1 MRDSDY
7 KVVVDLVEEVYVIF
21 VVNEVSSLVFFDKDL
36 YIDELDDKENVDV
49 IEDIVISNELNE
61 KEVVV
66 RLVIDYD

>member
-1 MRDSDY
+1 M
-7 KVVVDLVEEVYVIF
+7 DLVEEVYVIF
-21 VVNEVSSLVFFDKDL
+21 VVNEVSCLVFFDKDL

>member
-1 MRDSDY
+1 M
-7 KVVVDLVEEVYVIF
+7 DLVEEVYVIF
-21 VVNEVSSLVFFDKDL
+21 VVNEVSCLVFFDKDL

-66 RLVIDYD
+66 RLVIDFD

>member
-1 MRDSDY
+1 M
-7 KVVVDLVEEVYVIF
+7 DLVEEVYVIF

>member
-1 MRDSDY
+1 M
-7 KVVVDLVEEVYVIF
+7 EEVYVIF

-61 KEVVV
+61 REVVV